1 MQTNQFK
8 FLIIF
13 VGLFTLSACS
23 STPLVAPPVKLLQIN
38 SFESHTLESPE
49 EIFTLSDSLK
59 QQLKSHL
66 KSKQSTQ
73 TLAHNILSFLLKN
86 GDDSLSYQSGATLT
100 ASQTFKNLNANCLSL
115 SILAYSL
122 ADYLGIKA
130 RFNKV
135 HIPEYW
141 ALNNGFN
148 LLTGHIN
155 LSIDTATEPSNQS
168 VFIYQGKKR
177 LIIDFDPNSRQARF
191 KTTPISKNTITAMFY
206 NNKGAIA
213 LVSKQYDL
221 AYNYFSHA
229 VKADPNFSAGWGNL
243 GVLFRQLNYLTE
255 AEKAY
260 NYAIFLNQ
268 NNNTAQGN
276 LAVLYQLTGRSELGT
291 DILKKLHIKRQNNP
305 YYHVSLGNTEFEQSN
320 FALALAHYKKAY
332 SLAPSLH
339 ESHFGQASVYFK
351 WGNTQKAIYHLEQAG
366 KKADFLHDKKR
377 YESKLNALLSLTAKL

>member
-1 MQTNQFK
+1 MQTHLFQS
-8 FLIIF
+8 LIIL

-23 STPLVAPPVKLLQIN
+23 STPPTPPPIKLTQIN
-38 SFESHTLESPE
+38 SFKSHTLESPE

-59 QQLKSHL
+59 QQLQNHL
-66 KSKQSTQ
+66 KSQQSAQ
-73 TLAHNILSFLLKN
+73 ALAHSILSFLLKN
-86 GDDSLSYQSGATLT
+86 GDDSLSYQSAATLT

-155 LSIDTATEPSNQS
+155 LSIDIAIEPSNQS
-168 VFIYQGKKR
+168 VFVYQGKQR
-177 LIIDFDPNSRQARF
+177 LTIDFDPNSRQARF
-191 KTTPISKNTITAMFY
+191 KTTPISKQTITAMFY

-213 LVSKQYDL
+213 LVNKQYDL

-260 NYAIFLNQ
+260 THAISLNQ
-268 NNNTAQGN
+268 DNNTAQGN
-276 LAVLYQLTGRSELGT
+276 LAVLYQLTGRSQLGT
-291 DILKKLHIKRQNNP
+291 NILKKLHIKRQNNP
-305 YYHVSLGNTEFEQSN
+305 YYHISLGNTEFEQSN

-332 SLAPSLH
+332 SLSPSLH
-339 ESHFGQASVYFK
+339 ESHFGQARVYFK
-351 WGNTQKAIYHLEQAG
+351 WGNTQKATYHLEQAG

-377 YESKLNALLSLTAKL
+377 YESKLDTLRSLTAKL